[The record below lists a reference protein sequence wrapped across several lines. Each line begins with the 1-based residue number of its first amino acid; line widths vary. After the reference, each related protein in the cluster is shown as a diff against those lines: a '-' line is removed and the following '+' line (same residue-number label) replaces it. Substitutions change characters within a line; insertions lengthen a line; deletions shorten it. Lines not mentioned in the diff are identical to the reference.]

1 MGMRLFM
8 KKYMLM
14 VCFISLS
21 LSVKSKEIDKLN
33 IYTRTGFDFAG
44 EFDRYSFENFDFNK
58 KKASGLGFEVA
69 LEGTTNIT
77 EKIEIGAGIGY
88 QNHINP
94 KNTSYREDGAWIDS
108 DDKEFDGVYRMDIK
122 MPKYNSVPVYGIL
135 KYNFNANMGVKP
147 YLKAVLGYSF
157 NIKDGN
163 AGYTEFMDVDKK
175 TYKLSEEKF
184 DTKVEDGAYVG
195 IGVGIEKD
203 NFYIDLTQ
211 SLNTASVKTKFSY
224 EENNKQIDVTKK
236 DDFNCLK
243 WTLSMGYK
251 FIY

>member
-21 LSVKSKEIDKLN
+21 LSAKSKEIDKLN